1 MHNLL
6 IYSRNRCTNV
16 EQVDGRTMRS
26 ICRLQDTLT
35 EAFVEITVHLPDLE
49 IIMAKGEVRRTYDQ
63 VCPDPSESLQKVI
76 GVRVGPGM
84 LKIIEGLVGEAT
96 DYRQLAFMVEECCHG
111 VILSFTKDV
120 LINAP
125 EDEAGSKKFY
135 TKMVMDNTR
144 LYNRCAAFAPGSP
157 IVEGLELPT

>member
-1 MHNLL
+1 
-6 IYSRNRCTNV
+6 
-16 EQVDGRTMRS
+16 
-26 ICRLQDTLT
+26 
-35 EAFVEITVHLPDLE
+35 
-49 IIMAKGEVRRTYDQ
+49 
-63 VCPDPSESLQKVI
+63 
-76 GVRVGPGM
+76 M

-135 TKMVMDNTR
+135 TKMVTDNTR